1 MVKTDKIRL
10 AEIFSFAAHAGC
22 GQTRKY
28 TGEAYFTHP
37 ERVAKM
43 VAETPNANEDMICAA
58 YLHDV
63 VEDTKVEQKDINFY
77 FGPDIAILVNQLTN
91 ISKPEDGNR
100 EVRKALDRA
109 HSAKA
114 CPEAKTIKLADIF
127 DNLTSITK
135 YDKGFA
141 KVYVAEKKL
150 LLPLLKDGDPS
161 LWIKVHDLIEDWEK
175 SNITE

>member
-1 MVKTDKIRL
+1 MTKTEKIRL
-10 AEIFSFAAHAGC
+10 AEVFSYAAHCAC

-43 VAETPNANEDMICAA
+43 VAETPGANEDMVCAA

-63 VEDTKVEQKDINFY
+63 VEDTQVLQKDINHL
-77 FGPDIAILVNQLTN
+77 FGPDVAVLVNQLTN
-91 ISKPEDGNR
+91 VSKPEDGNR
-100 EVRKALDRA
+100 ETRKALDRA

-114 CPEAKTIKLADIF
+114 CAEAKTIKLADVL
-127 DNLTSITK
+127 DNLTSITQ

-141 KVYVAEKKL
+141 KKYVAEKKM
-150 LLPLLKDGDPS
+150 LLPLLKEGDPG
-161 LWIKVHDLIEDWEK
+161 LWIKVHDLIEAWDKEN
-175 SNITE
+175 SE